1 MKQSLNARNNIQD
14 KIDKVA
20 EPQHISITERH
31 CKTCKTELNEENNTY
46 YNTSGNLHN
55 YCNRCYCINHRKEHR
70 KRREQM
76 RLDIFERLGNKC
88 KKCGFSDPR
97 ALQIDH
103 INGRNKEKRMQWYA
117 FRNYLLDLPESEL
130 FKNYQILCANCNKI
144 KQYEENEFGSRPIM
158 YVEE

>member
-1 MKQSLNARNNIQD
+1 MIQFLNDETDR
-14 KIDKVA
+14 
-20 EPQHISITERH
+20 TH
-31 CKTCKTELNEENNTY
+31 CKTCKTELNEKNTY
-46 YNTSGNLHN
+46 YKSKGRTN
-55 YCNRCYCINHRKEHR
+55 CNCDKCHCIDQRKRHRK
-70 KRREQM
+70 KREQI
-76 RLDIFERLGNKC
+76 RLDIFKKLGNKC
-88 KKCGFSDPR
+88 VRCGFSDIR